1 LSDTLRKSKQALG
14 RSLGYLGLTRRNL
27 QIAKL
32 RKKYWAAAP
41 GSTVEYGGYRIRITD
56 GPSFYIQIKDEFI
69 HQIYHFETDV
79 EAPLIIDGGG
89 NIGVSVLYFKRVYPK
104 ARIICFEPDPEIFA
118 ILQENLA
125 ANNLNDVTLINA
137 GLGAQEGTANFA
149 ADHSAGGRVTQAANS
164 TTVKIQTLSSS
175 IDEPIDFL
183 KLNIEGEELPVLREL
198 ESADR
203 LHRIKQLVLEYHG
216 WANEEQRLGPILDLL
231 DRNGFKYL
239 VHDFDSETGYATKP
253 PFMTEPQRTW
263 FCLVYARN
271 QRPH

>member
-1 LSDTLRKSKQALG
+1 MSDTLRKSKEALG

-41 GSTVEYGGYRIRITD
+41 RSIVEYGGYRIRITD

-69 HQIYHFETDV
+69 HQIYHFQTQV
-79 EAPLIIDGGG
+79 AAPLIIDGGG
-89 NIGVSVLYFKRVYPK
+89 NIGVSVLYFKRLYPN

-125 ANNLNDVTLINA
+125 LNNLKDVTPINA
-137 GLGAQEGTANFA
+137 GLGPQEGIASFM
-149 ADHSAGGRVTQAANS
+149 ADHSAGGRVAQGVNS
-164 TTVKIQTLSSS
+164 TSVKIQTLSSA
-175 IDEPIDFL
+175 IDTPVDFL

-198 ESADR
+198 ESAGR
-203 LHRIKQLVLEYHG
+203 LNHIKQLVLEYHG

-231 DRNGFKYL
+231 DRNSFKYL

-253 PFMTEPQRTW
+253 PFTTEPQRTW
-263 FCLVYARN
+263 FCLVYAQN
-271 QRPH
+271 LQAH